1 MEFEGIRK
9 MTRESIFEFQ
19 VIDQMLK
26 KWMRC
31 LPNVIDCYFNFCK
44 NTYVAL
50 QVTELV
56 FLKVIFL
63 EINRCL
69 FDTKQEFVKQKISYR
84 FDL

>member
-1 MEFEGIRK
+1 
-9 MTRESIFEFQ
+9 
-19 VIDQMLK
+19 MLK
-26 KWMRC
+26 KWKRC

-69 FDTKQEFVKQKISYR
+69 FDTKQEFVK
-84 FDL
+84 